1 MAAQDDSGND
11 QPGTDTSSSDTGQQ
25 DSSHPQGTDT
35 SQQDSSHPQGTDTGN
50 QQGTSHPQGTDTGNQ
65 QGTSHPQHDGNG
77 QTDGTG
83 LQNRRSAER
92 KSSYYNP
99 DTGKIEF
106 PNLPQT
112 KPPKEKD
119 LYVCVAGASCRV
131 MSQREY
137 NDIQAAEYLLCVV
150 SSKSKTVGGVLLS
163 LAVCRELP
171 VPGHHTPGVIEMPNE
186 HEGGGVT

>member
-35 SQQDSSHPQGTDTGN
+35 GQQDSSHPQGTDTSN
-50 QQGTSHPQGTDTGNQ
+50 QQGTSKTD
-65 QGTSHPQHDGNG
+65 PQHDGNG

-99 DTGKIEF
+99 NTGKIEF